1 MSLANLSI
9 EIGKMTN
16 SISKKDYNKNLAIL
30 KLLPIKLK
38 KLINDF
44 TPEAKKI
51 AKKLSQSDTCSDFHK
66 CMIHENKVIG
76 FIICFQDS
84 SKTKSFMY
92 NLKHKNFNEF
102 RNRLKNFMY
111 IDRVAVDTE
120 FRKVGIASSMYEK
133 LLEFC
138 LELNIENLTAEI
150 NILPSRNEVSFHFH
164 EKFDFVEIDTKK
176 YSDDY
181 EVSLQKRIL

>member
-1 MSLANLSI
+1 MDNI
-9 EIGKMTN
+9 
-16 SISKKDYNKNLAIL
+16 
-30 KLLPIKLK
+30 KLLPIDNSNVDGCHALNENNVPNVGTTTFDEFEN
-38 KLINDF
+38 LVEN
-44 TPEAKKI
+44 
-51 AKKLSQSDTCSDFHK
+51 SDFHK
-66 CMIHENKVIG
+66 CIIHENKVIG

-102 RNRLKNFMY
+102 RNRIKNFMY
-111 IDRVAVDTE
+111 IDRIAIDAE
-120 FRKVGIASSMYEK
+120 FRKNGIATSIYDK

-138 LELNIENLTAEI
+138 LEGNIENLTAEI
-150 NILPSRNEVSFHFH
+150 NILPSRNEVSFNFH
-164 EKFDFVEIDTKK
+164 KKFNFVEIDTKK

>member
-1 MSLANLSI
+1 MDNI
-9 EIGKMTN
+9 
-16 SISKKDYNKNLAIL
+16 
-30 KLLPIKLK
+30 KLLPIDNSNVENCHA
-38 KLINDF
+38 INEDNVPNVGTTTF
-44 TPEAKKI
+44 EEFKA
-51 AKKLSQSDTCSDFHK
+51 LVENSDFHR
-66 CMIHENKVIG
+66 CIIHENKV
-76 FIICFQDS
+76 
-84 SKTKSFMY
+84 
-92 NLKHKNFNEF
+92 NEF

-138 LELNIENLTAEI
+138 LEFNIENLTAEI

>member
-1 MSLANLSI
+1 MDNI
-9 EIGKMTN
+9 
-16 SISKKDYNKNLAIL
+16 
-30 KLLPIKLK
+30 KLLPIDNSNVENCHA
-38 KLINDF
+38 INEDNVPNVGTTTF
-44 TPEAKKI
+44 EEFKA
-51 AKKLSQSDTCSDFHK
+51 LVENSDFHR
-66 CMIHENKVIG
+66 CIIHENKVIG

-120 FRKVGIASSMYEK
+120 SRKVGIASLMYEK